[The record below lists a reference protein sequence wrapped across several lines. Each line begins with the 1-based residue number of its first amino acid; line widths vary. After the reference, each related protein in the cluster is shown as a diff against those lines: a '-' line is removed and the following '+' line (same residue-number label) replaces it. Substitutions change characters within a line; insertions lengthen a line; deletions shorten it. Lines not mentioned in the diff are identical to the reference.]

1 MKVLDHLQIQ
11 QKIKRIAY
19 EIFEKN
25 YDTQKLFLVG
35 INNNGYAFAQLIF
48 EQLREICNFEV
59 ELLRVTLSPAN
70 PLHQPVELSI
80 DAIELHN
87 QSVII
92 VDDVANSGR
101 TLFYAMKPIYDVIPK
116 KIEVAALVE
125 RMHRTFPI
133 RIEYVGLTLSTTML
147 ENIIVNLKDG
157 DFSVNLE

>member
-1 MKVLDHLQIQ
+1 M
-11 QKIKRIAY
+11 
-19 EIFEKN
+19 IFGRN
-25 YDTQKLFLVG
+25 QY
-35 INNNGYAFAQLIF
+35 NGYAFAQLLF

-157 DFSVNLE
+157 DFSVNSRIKWLLKYIQKLVMVEKLDCLEAKDYRKTI

>member
-1 MKVLDHLQIQ
+1 MKVLDHLQIK

-25 YDTQKLFLVG
+25 YDTQKLYLIG

-48 EQLREICNFEV
+48 EQLSEICNFEV

-70 PLHQPVELSI
+70 PLQQPVELSI
-80 DAIELHN
+80 DAIGLHD
-87 QSVII
+87 QSLII
-92 VDDVANSGR
+92 IDDVANSGR

-133 RIEYVGLTLSTTML
+133 RVDYVGLTLSTTML
-147 ENIIVNLKDG
+147 ENIKVDLKSNEY
-157 DFSVNLE
+157 SVNLE